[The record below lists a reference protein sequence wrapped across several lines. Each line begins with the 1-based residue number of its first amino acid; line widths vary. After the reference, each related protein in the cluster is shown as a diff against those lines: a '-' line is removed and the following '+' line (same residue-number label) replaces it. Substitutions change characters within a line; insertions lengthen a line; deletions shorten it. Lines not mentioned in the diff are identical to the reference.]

1 MDSGIWIYKDLLPAI
16 EPEFRLSI
24 GEGST
29 RIQKLELDYG
39 SIYLKHEEENPS
51 GSFKDRSMAYWMSK
65 YNSFSKRNFV
75 ISSSGN
81 AAMSA
86 VGFAKLM
93 RAELTVFVSVNIPE
107 YKWDK
112 LTKFSGNTTNI
123 KLIRSVKPKSDAIR
137 YANETGAI
145 NLRGSSDD
153 LAIEGFCTI
162 GYELIE
168 QNPNIDAIFI
178 CCSSGTAAIGI
189 YNGIKQLSERP
200 VKLNIVQTTKI
211 CPIASVFDKQY
222 SATDRSLANAV
233 SDKVAKRKSELIDIV
248 NLTGGSGWVI
258 SDKELVDAK
267 AELVRHG
274 KNLDGY
280 NAYVGF
286 AGYKKAIANG
296 IQYEYPVIIISGL

>member
-1 MDSGIWIYKDLLPAI
+1 MDRGIWIYKDLLPAI

-29 RIQKLELDYG
+29 RVQKLELDYG
-39 SIYLKHEEENPS
+39 LICLKHEEENPS

-65 YNSFSKRNFV
+65 YKSLGKRNFV

-86 VGFAKLM
+86 VSFAKLM
-93 RAELTVFVSVNIPE
+93 QAELAVFVSVNIPK
-107 YKWDK
+107 YKWDQLSK
-112 LTKFSGNTTNI
+112 LSENVTNI
-123 KLIRSVKPKSDAIR
+123 KLIKSIKPKSDAIR
-137 YANETGAI
+137 YANEAGAI
-145 NLRGSSDD
+145 NLRGSSDGF
-153 LAIEGFCTI
+153 AIEGFRTI

-222 SATDRSLANAV
+222 LRADRSLANAV
-233 SDKVAKRKSELIDIV
+233 SDKVAKRKSELVEIV
-248 NLTGGSGWVI
+248 KLTGGSGWVI

-274 KNLDGY
+274 INLDGY

-286 AGYKKAIANG
+286 AGYKKAITNG
-296 IQYEYPVIIISGL
+296 IQYKYPVIIISGL